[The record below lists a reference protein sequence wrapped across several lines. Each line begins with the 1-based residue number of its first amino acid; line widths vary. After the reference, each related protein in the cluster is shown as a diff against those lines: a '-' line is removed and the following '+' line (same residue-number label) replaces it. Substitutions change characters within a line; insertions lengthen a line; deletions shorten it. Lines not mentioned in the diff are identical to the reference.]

1 MVYCCQVN
9 PQYLG
14 ELNFLVSEH
23 IFASSHLLL
32 HQSDFLHL
40 PGLYQFYHLKIFWR
54 NLSGPFPRPHYSAL
68 CSLKGEKVGKCRDYY
83 FQVSNFQKTFYVN
96 FFEQLWL
103 GSKDLF
109 EEIWL
114 KIIDTKENVLKIIDT
129 KEYVFPELRFVV
141 TVTTVG
147 RVKFV
152 QAV

>member
-1 MVYCCQVN
+1 MN
-9 PQYLG
+9 ST
-14 ELNFLVSEH
+14 FLVSEH
-23 IFASSHLLL
+23 IFACSHLLL

-68 CSLKGEKVGKCRDYY
+68 YSLKGEKVGKCRDYY

-141 TVTTVG
+141 TVTTSG
-147 RVKFV
+147 HVKFV